1 MTNEIEP
8 VISNPSTMLTIN
20 SVRNLSELN
29 HDQAIGEGVTRG
41 VFDVKAGQNFKEP
54 RHAFAVS

>member
-1 MTNEIEP
+1 
-8 VISNPSTMLTIN
+8 
-20 SVRNLSELN
+20 VRNLSELN